1 MQFRNSSPDKLV
13 KNNDFKY
20 LTEEFGF
27 KNLEHLK
34 QKGDYPYKY
43 MDNFKRFNGEKLPGK
58 ECFYRSVKYGKTG
71 ENCEKLDGHIS
82 GKEYLM
88 CKKFGKN
95 FA

>member
-34 QKGDYPYKY
+34 QKSAYPYDY
-43 MDNFKRFNGEKLPGK
+43 MNNFKIFNE
-58 ECFYRSVKYGKTG
+58 E
-71 ENCEKLDGHIS
+71 
-82 GKEYLM
+82 
-88 CKKFGKN
+88 
-95 FA
+95 